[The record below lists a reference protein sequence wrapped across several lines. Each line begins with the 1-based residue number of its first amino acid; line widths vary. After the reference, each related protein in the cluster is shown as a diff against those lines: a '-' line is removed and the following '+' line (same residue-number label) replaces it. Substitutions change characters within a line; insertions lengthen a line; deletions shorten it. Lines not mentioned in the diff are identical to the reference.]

1 MLKSLDVDA
10 ALPVSLMP
18 DLSGIPARLDAIDS
32 RLGAIGT
39 RLDRN
44 DMDHERIWERLADY
58 GDRIGTV
65 EDTVR
70 TLTTKVDLLLMRE
83 VQRDPKFV
91 DHMRAVGLL
100 GGNPYDPKRRNE
112 LLDKYVQSMMTL
124 AEAEEFHGYLE
135 EDLRAAPEDKKALV
149 MWAIMGVEA
158 LMNLIRIAQE
168 RQARTAN

>member
-1 MLKSLDVDA
+1 
-10 ALPVSLMP
+10 
-18 DLSGIPARLDAIDS
+18 
-32 RLGAIGT
+32 
-39 RLDRN
+39 
-44 DMDHERIWERLADY
+44 
-58 GDRIGTV
+58 
-65 EDTVR
+65 
-70 TLTTKVDLLLMRE
+70 
-83 VQRDPKFV
+83 
-91 DHMRAVGLL
+91 MRAVGLL